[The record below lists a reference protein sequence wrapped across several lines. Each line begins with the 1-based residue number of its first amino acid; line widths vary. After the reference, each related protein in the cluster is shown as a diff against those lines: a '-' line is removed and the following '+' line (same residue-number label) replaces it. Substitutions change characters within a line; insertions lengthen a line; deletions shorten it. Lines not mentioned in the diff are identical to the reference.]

1 MSWSRV
7 ATVVMPDVST
17 SPYTYEVTIWIYNSN
32 LAPCHSP
39 SYPPCNIMPGNK
51 RSFERHASVAQQRRL
66 SVQLERNSWLGPSS
80 DVRVAGTG
88 DGDAG
93 TNP

>member
-1 MSWSRV
+1 
-7 ATVVMPDVST
+7 
-17 SPYTYEVTIWIYNSN
+17 
-32 LAPCHSP
+32 
-39 SYPPCNIMPGNK
+39 MPGNK